1 MLNTAF
7 ISLLNEDF
15 IHSNIPNL
23 EAQQQLLKDRFEKK
37 KANGYNFE
45 LVETKKK
52 PDTVK
57 FSNRINLEDR
67 EYSLKELSDL
77 VFALNEG
84 LIDGIIR
91 EADSRNAKTI
101 TLMYGLESLLI
112 PWGVELTESKGHI
125 LFRPAYKSFNY
136 ITAEKDIPCP
146 PDLIGTILVDFD
158 K

>member
-7 ISLLNEDF
+7 IQ
-15 IHSNIPNL
+15 SNLPNL
-23 EAQQQLLKDRFEKK
+23 QTQEQLLKDRFEVE

-45 LVETKKK
+45 LVPTKKK

-57 FSNRINLEDR
+57 FANRINLEEK
-67 EYSLKELSDL
+67 EYSLEELNDL
-77 VFALNEG
+77 VFTLSEG

-101 TLMYGLESLLI
+101 TLMYGLESLMI
-112 PWGVELTESKGHI
+112 PWGTELTESKGHI

-136 ITAEKDIPCP
+136 VTAEKDIPCP